1 MVSLRTPS
9 QTSHERPVIFEPL
22 EENGQLCL
30 VHGV

>member
-9 QTSHERPVIFEPL
+9 QTSHERPVFFERL
-22 EENGQLCL
+22 EENGQLGL